1 MFEIAHLSKTFH
13 LHTQQQAEI
22 PVVRDVGFA
31 VCPGECVA
39 LTGESGSGKSTVLR
53 LIYGNYLARTGSISV
68 GGTEIVA
75 ADPRTILELRRTTL
89 GYVTQFLRVLPRV
102 PATRVVAEPMIE
114 AGHDAAAADAHA
126 RDLLRRLRIP
136 ETLWDLSP
144 LTFSGGE
151 QQRVNIA
158 RGFAYEYPA
167 LLLDEPTASLD
178 AANRQTVLG
187 MIEAAK
193 QRGCAI
199 IGIFHDQAA
208 REAVCDREIDVSQFA
223 AA

>member
-114 AGHDAAAADAHA
+114 AGHEAAAADTHA
-126 RDLLRRLRIP
+126 RNLLRRLRIP

-178 AANRQTVLG
+178 AANRQTVLE

>member
-1 MFEIAHLSKTFH
+1 MFEITQLSKTFH

-22 PVVRDVGFA
+22 PVVTNVGFA
-31 VCPGECVA
+31 VQPGECVA

-53 LIYGNYLARTGSISV
+53 LIYGNYLAQTGSISV
-68 GGTEIVA
+68 DGTEIVA

-102 PATRVVAEPMIE
+102 PTTRVVAEPMIQ
-114 AGHDAAAADAHA
+114 AGHDVTAADTHS

-158 RGFAYEYPA
+158 RGFAHDYPA

-178 AANRQTVLG
+178 RANRQTVLD
-187 MIEAAK
+187 MIDAAK

-199 IGIFHDQAA
+199 IGIFHDHAA
-208 REAVCDREIDVSQFA
+208 RDSVCDREIDVSQFA

>member
-1 MFEIAHLSKTFH
+1 MIEITQLSKTFH
-13 LHTQQQAEI
+13 LHAQQQAEI
-22 PVVRDVGFA
+22 PVISNVGFA
-31 VCPGECVA
+31 VYPGECVA

-53 LIYGNYLARTGSISV
+53 LIYGNYLARTGSIRV
-68 GGTEIVA
+68 GSTEIVA

-102 PATRVVAEPMIE
+102 PTTRVVAEPMIE
-114 AGHDAAAADAHA
+114 AGHDAIAADAHA
-126 RDLLRRLRIP
+126 RDLLSQLRIP
-136 ETLWDLSP
+136 EMLWDLSP

-158 RGFAYEYPA
+158 RGFAYNYPA

-178 AANRQTVLG
+178 VTNWQTVLN
-187 MIEAAK
+187 MIDAAK

-223 AA
+223 AG

>member
-178 AANRQTVLG
+178 AANRQTVLE

-208 REAVCDREIDVSQFA
+208 REAVCDREIDVSQFVA
-223 AA
+223 A

>member
-39 LTGESGSGKSTVLR
+39 LTGESGSGKSTILR
-53 LIYGNYLARTGSISV
+53 LIYGNYLARIGSIRV
-68 GGTEIVA
+68 DGTEIVA

-136 ETLWDLSP
+136 ETLWNLSP

-178 AANRQTVLG
+178 AANRQTVLD

>member
-178 AANRQTVLG
+178 AANRQTVIE

>member
-1 MFEIAHLSKTFH
+1 MFEITQLSKTFH
-13 LHTQQQAEI
+13 LHTQQQVEI
-22 PVVRDVGFA
+22 PVVSNVGFA
-31 VCPGECVA
+31 VQPGECVA
-39 LTGESGSGKSTVLR
+39 LTGESGSGKSTVMR
-53 LIYGNYLARTGSISV
+53 LIYGNYLARTGSIRV
-68 GGTEIVA
+68 NGTEIVA

-89 GYVTQFLRVLPRV
+89 GCVTQFLRVLPRV
-102 PATRVVAEPMIE
+102 PTTRVVAEPMIQ
-114 AGHDAAAADAHA
+114 AGHDVTAADTHA

-158 RGFAYEYPA
+158 RGFAYDYPA

-178 AANRQTVLG
+178 ATNRQTVLD
-187 MIEAAK
+187 MIDAAK

-199 IGIFHDQAA
+199 IGIFHDHAA
-208 REAVCDREIDVSQFA
+208 REAVCDWEIDVSQFA

>member
-1 MFEIAHLSKTFH
+1 M
-13 LHTQQQAEI
+13 
-22 PVVRDVGFA
+22 
-31 VCPGECVA
+31 
-39 LTGESGSGKSTVLR
+39 
-53 LIYGNYLARTGSISV
+53 
-68 GGTEIVA
+68 
-75 ADPRTILELRRTTL
+75 
-89 GYVTQFLRVLPRV
+89 TQFLRVLPRV

-178 AANRQTVLG
+178 AANRQTVLE

>member
-39 LTGESGSGKSTVLR
+39 LTGESGSGKSTILR
-53 LIYGNYLARTGSISV
+53 LIYGNYLARTGSIRV
-68 GGTEIVA
+68 DGTEIVA

-114 AGHDAAAADAHA
+114 AGHDAATAAAHA

-136 ETLWDLSP
+136 KTLWNLSP

-167 LLLDEPTASLD
+167 LLIDEPTASLD
-178 AANRQTVLG
+178 AANRQTVLD

>member
-53 LIYGNYLARTGSISV
+53 LIYGNYLARTGSIRV
-68 GGTEIVA
+68 DGTEIVA

-114 AGHDAAAADAHA
+114 AGHDAVAADAHA

-136 ETLWDLSP
+136 KTLWNLSP

-178 AANRQTVLG
+178 AANRQTVLE

>member
-126 RDLLRRLRIP
+126 RNLLRRLRIP

-178 AANRQTVLG
+178 AANRQTVLE

>member
-53 LIYGNYLARTGSISV
+53 LIYGNYLARTGSIRV
-68 GGTEIVA
+68 DGTEVVA
-75 ADPRTILELRRTTL
+75 ANPRTILELRRTTL

-136 ETLWDLSP
+136 ETLWNLSP

-178 AANRQTVLG
+178 AANRQTVLE

>member
-1 MFEIAHLSKTFH
+1 MMPPRLTRMPAIYCGGCGFRNA
-13 LHTQQQAEI
+13 
-22 PVVRDVGFA
+22 VGF
-31 VCPGECVA
+31 VA
-39 LTGESGSGKSTVLR
+39 
-53 LIYGNYLARTGSISV
+53 
-68 GGTEIVA
+68 
-75 ADPRTILELRRTTL
+75 P
-89 GYVTQFLRVLPRV
+89 
-102 PATRVVAEPMIE
+102 
-114 AGHDAAAADAHA
+114 
-126 RDLLRRLRIP
+126 
-136 ETLWDLSP
+136 
-144 LTFSGGE
+144 TFSGGE

-178 AANRQTVLG
+178 AANRQTVLE

>member
-39 LTGESGSGKSTVLR
+39 LTGESGSGKSTILR
-53 LIYGNYLARTGSISV
+53 LIYGNYLARTGSIRV
-68 GGTEIVA
+68 DGTEIVA

-136 ETLWDLSP
+136 ETLWNLSP

-167 LLLDEPTASLD
+167 LLIDEPTASLD
-178 AANRQTVLG
+178 AANRQTVLE

>member
-136 ETLWDLSP
+136 ETLWGLSP

-178 AANRQTVLG
+178 AANRQTVLE